1 MVNEPVVTVLP
12 AQRGR
17 DDRHFRRAAG
27 GPAGQ
32 AVGKRNEEI
41 RNARALEERA
51 EDDEQ
56 HDVGI
61 ADADRRADDTA
72 RGVEQLIDDVLER
85 LIEAGVV
92 AQLVIERID
101 DQKTRHDQDRQTHA
115 AAAQLDEH
123 QDADDA
129 DDDMDGLDARGE
141 LDHRH
146 RVEGKIEETA
156 RADHH
161 QQDVV
166 PGQVIRLHMVLAGG
180 EIEEARE
187 HDKAHEAGQADL
199 RHGRGKQR
207 HANAQQGK
215 GGHKDLDHDGLPA
228 GPDPGVGFAVI
239 FAHDLINVGGNV
251 LRVVAGSC
259 GGVLVGSLGQGA
271 SLLLFFRF
279 ARQLR
284 QGTPA
289 VVVKTV

>member
-1 MVNEPVVTVLP
+1 MPS
-12 AQRGR
+12 
-17 DDRHFRRAAG
+17 
-27 GPAGQ
+27 
-32 AVGKRNEEI
+32 
-41 RNARALEERA
+41 ALQKRA

-123 QDADDA
+123 QNADDA

-215 GGHKDLDHDGLPA
+215 GGHKDLDHGSLPA

-289 VVVKTV
+289 VVVRKPCKTR

>member
-1 MVNEPVVTVLP
+1 MTATFAGPPEDQPVRP
-12 AQRGR
+12 
-17 DDRHFRRAAG
+17 
-27 GPAGQ
+27 
-32 AVGKRNEEI
+32 VGKRNEEI

-72 RGVEQLIDDVLER
+72 RGVEQLVDDVLER

-92 AQLVIERID
+92 TQLVIERID

-123 QDADDA
+123 QNADDA
-129 DDDMDGLDARGE
+129 DHHMDGLDARGE

-146 RVEGKIEETA
+146 RVEGKIEEAA

-259 GGVLVGSLGQGA
+259 RGVLVGSLGQGA

-284 QGTPA
+284 QGIPA